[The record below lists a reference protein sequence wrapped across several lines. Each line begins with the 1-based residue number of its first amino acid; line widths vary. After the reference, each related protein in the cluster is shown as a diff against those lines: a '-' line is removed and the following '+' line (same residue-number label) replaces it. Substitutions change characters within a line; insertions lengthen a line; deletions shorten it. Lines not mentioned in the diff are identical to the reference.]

1 MRGIKRIKTTTEVN
15 VSENDFSQYKK
26 LFEGNF
32 KDIDDRL
39 KKIEE
44 GQEKLHDDVLML
56 KFKSGIWGFVAGAI
70 PTIATIIIILITYL
84 INK

>member
-1 MRGIKRIKTTTEVN
+1 M
-15 VSENDFSQYKK
+15 SEDDFSRYKK
-26 LFEGNF
+26 LFEENF
-32 KDIDDRL
+32 DSMKERL
-39 KKIEE
+39 DKIEE